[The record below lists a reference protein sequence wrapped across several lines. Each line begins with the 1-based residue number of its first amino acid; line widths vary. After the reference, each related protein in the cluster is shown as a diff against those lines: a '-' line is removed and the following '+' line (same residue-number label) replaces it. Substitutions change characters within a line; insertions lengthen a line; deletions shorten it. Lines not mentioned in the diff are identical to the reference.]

1 MPHAPLVSP
10 GPPLTPDQRRRYAR
24 QLSLDQV
31 GDLGQRRLAVARVLM
46 VGAGGLGSPVLTA
59 LAAAGVGTIGIV
71 DSDSVEVS
79 NLHRQTIYSMADLA
93 QPKAEAAAAALRAHN
108 PLIEV
113 VAHQTRL
120 TAANAHELVDDYDIV
135 VDGTDNFATRHLA
148 HDAAARL
155 HKPYV
160 WGSVLRFDGLV
171 TTFWVDGPRGGT
183 RLEDLFPSTPG
194 ADEAETCAMAGVL
207 GSVCASIGAMMAT
220 ETLKLIVGFG
230 EPLFGRLLVHDGL
243 DASWREVPYS
253 GSVPAPT
260 AAGAAAAVTE
270 AVTAAVAVPSADTVP
285 REAAPPEAAPT
296 EAAPTETVTRDTS
309 HSQVHSHAHPP
320 AAGIAE
326 PGPGSGTPE
335 EIDSEELAALLADRA
350 SGTADFV
357 LVDIREPWE
366 RDIVAIDGSA
376 LVPMAQLL
384 TESARQV
391 LEPDSR
397 VILYCHHGT
406 RSEYARGVLL
416 DNGWSDV
423 THLAGGI
430 DDWVRRI
437 EPAKPRY

>member
-1 MPHAPLVSP
+1 MPHVPLVSP
-10 GPPLTPDQRRRYAR
+10 GPPLTADQRQRYAR
-24 QLSLDQV
+24 QLALEQI
-31 GDLGQRRLAVARVLM
+31 GDLGQRRLAAARVLM

-79 NLHRQTIYSMADLA
+79 NLHRQTIYTMADLT
-93 QPKAEAAAAALRAHN
+93 QPKAEAAAAALRARN
-108 PLIEV
+108 PLIQV

-120 TAANAHELVDDYDIV
+120 TAANVLSLVDDYDIV

-148 HDAAARL
+148 HDAAAQL

-171 TTFWVDGPRGGT
+171 TTFWVDGPHGGT

-194 ADEAETCAMAGVL
+194 ADEAETCAVAGVL
-207 GSVCASIGAMMAT
+207 GSVCAGIGAMMAS

-243 DASWREVPYS
+243 DASWREVSYRAAHT
-253 GSVPAPT
+253 PASAPD
-260 AAGAAAAVTE
+260 AAQQPV
-270 AVTAAVAVPSADTVP
+270 
-285 REAAPPEAAPT
+285 
-296 EAAPTETVTRDTS
+296 DTS
-309 HSQVHSHAHPP
+309 HSQVHTHPAP
-320 AAGIAE
+320 VATAAA
-326 PGPGSGTPE
+326 PLTPDE
-335 EIDSEELAALLADRA
+335 VTSAELAGLLADRQA
-350 SGTADFV
+350 GSADFV

-366 RDIVAIDGSA
+366 REIVAIDGSA

-384 TESARQV
+384 TDQARTV
-391 LEPDSR
+391 MEPDDR

-406 RSEYARGVLL
+406 RSEYARGVLR
-416 DNGWSDV
+416 DNGWSNV

-430 DDWVRRI
+430 DDWVRHI

>member
-1 MPHAPLVSP
+1 MPHVPLVSP
-10 GPPLTPDQRRRYAR
+10 GPPLTPEQRQRYAR
-24 QLSLDQV
+24 QISLPQI
-31 GDLGQRRLAVARVLM
+31 GDLGQRRLAAARVLM

-79 NLHRQTIYSMADLA
+79 NLHRQTIYTMADLA
-93 QPKAEAAAAALRAHN
+93 EPKAVAAAAALRARN

-113 VAHQTRL
+113 VAHQVRL
-120 TAANAHELVDDYDIV
+120 TAATVDALVGGYDII
-135 VDGTDNFATRHLA
+135 VDGTDNFAARHLA
-148 HDAAARL
+148 HDAAAAL

-171 TTFWVDGPRGGT
+171 TTFWVDGPSGGT
-183 RLEDLFPSTPG
+183 RLADLFPTTPG
-194 ADEAETCAMAGVL
+194 PDDAETCAVAGVL
-207 GSVCASIGAMMAT
+207 GSVCASVGAMMAS

-243 DASWREVPYS
+243 DASWREVPYGAAPAAS
-253 GSVPAPT
+253 PGAGPAPH
-260 AAGAAAAVTE
+260 
-270 AVTAAVAVPSADTVP
+270 
-285 REAAPPEAAPT
+285 
-296 EAAPTETVTRDTS
+296 DTS
-309 HSQVHSHAHPP
+309 HSEVRLAPAPP
-320 AAGIAE
+320 AVE
-326 PGPGSGTPE
+326 PPTVGEVS
-335 EIDSEELAALLADRA
+335 SAELAALLADRQA
-350 SGTADFV
+350 GTADFV

-384 TESARQV
+384 TDQARTV
-391 LEPDSR
+391 MEPADR

-406 RSEYARGVLL
+406 RSEYARDVLR
-416 DNGWSDV
+416 DNGWSNV

-437 EPAKPRY
+437 EPAKSRY

>member
-1 MPHAPLVSP
+1 MPHVPLVSP
-10 GPPLTPDQRRRYAR
+10 GPPLTPAQRQRYAR
-24 QLSLDQV
+24 QLSLEQV
-31 GDLGQRRLAVARVLM
+31 GDLGQRRLAAARVLM
-46 VGAGGLGSPVLTA
+46 IGAGGLGSPVLTA

-93 QPKAEAAAAALRAHN
+93 RPKAEAAAAALRAHN

-120 TAANAHELVDDYDIV
+120 TAANVLALIDDYDIV

-148 HDAAARL
+148 HDAAALL
-155 HKPYV
+155 HKPYI

-171 TTFWVDGPRGGT
+171 TTFWVDGPTGGT

-207 GSVCASIGAMMAT
+207 GSVCAGVGAMMAS
-220 ETLKLIVGFG
+220 EALKLIVGFG

-243 DASWREVPYS
+243 DASWREVPY
-253 GSVPAPT
+253 
-260 AAGAAAAVTE
+260 GAAAPAG
-270 AVTAAVAVPSADTVP
+270 TVP
-285 REAAPPEAAPT
+285 AAADPAEDAATGVTGHLQPAAAADPP
-296 EAAPTETVTRDTS
+296 RDIS
-309 HSQVHSHAHPP
+309 HSQVHTHPIPVPPHAGAP
-320 AAGIAE
+320 APDEVTSA
-326 PGPGSGTPE
+326 
-335 EIDSEELAALLADRA
+335 ELAGLLADRQA
-350 SGTADFV
+350 GTADFV

-384 TESARQV
+384 TDEARTV
-391 LEPDSR
+391 MEPDDR

-406 RSEYARGVLL
+406 RSEYAREVLR
-416 DNGWSDV
+416 DNGWSTV
-423 THLAGGI
+423 SHLAGGV

-437 EPAKPRY
+437 EPDKQRY

>member
-1 MPHAPLVSP
+1 MPHVPLVSP
-10 GPPLTPDQRRRYAR
+10 GPPLTPAQRQRYAR
-24 QLSLDQV
+24 QLSLEQV
-31 GDLGQRRLAVARVLM
+31 GDLGQRRLAAARVLM
-46 VGAGGLGSPVLTA
+46 IGAGGLGSPVLTA

-93 QPKAEAAAAALRAHN
+93 RPKAEAAAAALRAHN
-108 PLIEV
+108 PLIQV

-120 TAANAHELVDDYDIV
+120 TAANVLALIDDYDIV

-148 HDAAARL
+148 HDAAALL

-171 TTFWVDGPRGGT
+171 TTFWVDGPTGGT
-183 RLEDLFPSTPG
+183 RLEDLFPTTPG
-194 ADEAETCAMAGVL
+194 ADEAETCALAGVL
-207 GSVCASIGAMMAT
+207 GSVCAGVGAMMAT

-230 EPLFGRLLVHDGL
+230 EPLFGRLLVLDGL
-243 DASWREVPYS
+243 DASWRDVPY
-253 GSVPAPT
+253 GR
-260 AAGAAAAVTE
+260 AAAA
-270 AVTAAVAVPSADTVP
+270 ADAAAPAAADARLDPATAVP
-285 REAAPPEAAPT
+285 
-296 EAAPTETVTRDTS
+296 RDTS
-309 HSQVHSHAHPP
+309 HSQVPTHPVPVP
-320 AAGIAE
+320 AQQ
-326 PGPGSGTPE
+326 GTPVPDE
-335 EIDSEELAALLADRA
+335 VTSAELAALLADREA
-350 SGTADFV
+350 GAADFV

-384 TESARQV
+384 TDEASTV
-391 LEPDSR
+391 MEPDDR

-406 RSEYARGVLL
+406 RSEYARGVLR

-423 THLAGGI
+423 THLAGGV

-437 EPAKPRY
+437 EPDKTRY

>member
-10 GPPLTPDQRRRYAR
+10 GPPLGPAERQRYAR
-24 QLSLDQV
+24 QLSLPQV
-31 GDLGQRRLAVARVLM
+31 GELGQRRLAAARVLM

-59 LAAAGVGTIGIV
+59 LAAAGVGTIGII
-71 DSDSVEVS
+71 DSDSVELS
-79 NLHRQTIYSMADLA
+79 NLHRQTIYDMHDLA

-120 TAANAHELVDDYDIV
+120 TAANVHALVADYDIV
-135 VDGTDNFATRHLA
+135 VDGTDNFPTRHLA
-148 HDAAARL
+148 HDAAAEL

-171 TTFWVDGPRGGT
+171 TTFWVDGPNGGT
-183 RLEDLFPSTPG
+183 RLGDLFPSTPG

-207 GSVCASIGAMMAT
+207 GSVCASVGAMMAT

-243 DASWREVPYS
+243 DASWREVPYGATRP
-253 GSVPAPT
+253 GSAAQTTATATATATTADVPVAADPEPEPAPAEPT
-260 AAGAAAAVTE
+260 AAQSPDEV
-270 AVTAAVAVPSADTVP
+270 S
-285 REAAPPEAAPT
+285 
-296 EAAPTETVTRDTS
+296 S
-309 HSQVHSHAHPP
+309 H
-320 AAGIAE
+320 
-326 PGPGSGTPE
+326 
-335 EIDSEELAALLADRA
+335 ELATLLADRHR
-350 SGTADFV
+350 GGADFV

-366 RDIVAIDGSA
+366 RDIAAIDGST

-384 TESARQV
+384 SDQARAV
-391 LEPDSR
+391 MEPDDR

-406 RSEYARGVLL
+406 RSEYARGVLR
-416 DNGWSDV
+416 DNGWSNV

-430 DDWVRRI
+430 DDWARRI
-437 EPAKPRY
+437 APHLPRY

>member
-46 VGAGGLGSPVLTA
+46 IGAGGLGSPVLTA

-120 TAANAHELVDDYDIV
+120 TAANVQELVDDYDIV

-148 HDAAARL
+148 HDAAARA

-194 ADEAETCAMAGVL
+194 PDEAETCAMAGVL

-253 GSVPAPT
+253 GSVPAET
-260 AAGAAAAVTE
+260 EAAAA
-270 AVTAAVAVPSADTVP
+270 ATAAVPSTGTVPAEAVPAEAVP
-285 REAAPPEAAPT
+285 AGAPA
-296 EAAPTETVTRDTS
+296 TETVTRDTS
-309 HSQVHSHAHPP
+309 HSQVPAHAHPG
-320 AAGIAE
+320 AAPTE
-326 PGPGSGTPE
+326 PGPGFVTPE

-350 SGTADFV
+350 AGTADFV

-366 RDIVAIDGSA
+366 REIVAIDGSA

-437 EPAKPRY
+437 EPGKPRY

>member
-1 MPHAPLVSP
+1 MPHVPLVSP
-10 GPPLTPDQRRRYAR
+10 GPPLTPAQRQRYAR
-24 QLSLDQV
+24 QLSLEQV
-31 GDLGQRRLAVARVLM
+31 GDLGQRRLAAARVLM
-46 VGAGGLGSPVLTA
+46 IGAGGLGSPVLTA

-93 QPKAEAAAAALRAHN
+93 RPKAEAAAAALRAHN
-108 PLIEV
+108 PLIQV

-120 TAANAHELVDDYDIV
+120 TAANVLALIDDYDIV

-148 HDAAARL
+148 HDAAALL
-155 HKPYV
+155 HKPYI

-171 TTFWVDGPRGGT
+171 TTFWVDGPTGGT

-207 GSVCASIGAMMAT
+207 GSVCAGVGAMMAS
-220 ETLKLIVGFG
+220 EALKLIVGFG

-243 DASWREVPYS
+243 DASWREVPY
-253 GSVPAPT
+253 
-260 AAGAAAAVTE
+260 GAAAPAG
-270 AVTAAVAVPSADTVP
+270 TVP
-285 REAAPPEAAPT
+285 ARTVPAAADPAATADPP
-296 EAAPTETVTRDTS
+296 RDIS
-309 HSQVHSHAHPP
+309 HSQVHTHPVPVPPHAGAP
-320 AAGIAE
+320 APDEVTSA
-326 PGPGSGTPE
+326 
-335 EIDSEELAALLADRA
+335 ELAGLLADRQA
-350 SGTADFV
+350 GTADFV

-384 TESARQV
+384 TDEARTV
-391 LEPDSR
+391 MEPDDR

-406 RSEYARGVLL
+406 RSEYAREVLR
-416 DNGWSDV
+416 DNGWSTV
-423 THLAGGI
+423 SHLAGGV

-437 EPAKPRY
+437 EPSKQRY